1 MLNIKTHTNMKKYL
15 YITASL
21 VCAGLLFSCTPEPVS
36 MEQAFVSEQD
46 AVAPTHTIQ
55 EFVAQYLVEN
65 DFTPVR
71 TNDGGAGLYMVDTIP
86 SDGPDIIIR
95 GRVVTE
101 DYAGNFYKT
110 IVIQD
115 AVHHEQGLRI
125 SVDMSNA
132 GGQYAAGQLMNIRVN
147 GLALGKYASQPQLC
161 VPAYND
167 NIYAYNAGKK
177 VGWAPGRIPAARFA
191 KAVTLIN
198 LPDKSKID
206 TIEMT
211 IDEIKAVTDHASVDG
226 RFIRIKNVHFNGKD
240 SDGTPL
246 NPANDPSDPTL
257 QFDNYSNTFAPSTGN
272 VGFPRARQIAD
283 NNGKIFY
290 VSTSEYAKFAY
301 VIIPCSDYVGTVT
314 GVLGYYQDKATGA
327 GDDTNW
333 SITMSSL
340 SSLDLTDDNGDKWDY
355 NSPRYWTKGADNN
368 SCQ

>member
-1 MLNIKTHTNMKKYL
+1 MKTNKIYFGVLSGIVLGTCL
-15 YITASL
+15 I
-21 VCAGLLFSCTPEPVS
+21 SCSAPEPTADKLFII
-36 MEQAFVSEQD
+36 ESE
-46 AVAPTHTIQ
+46 AVAPTHTIH
-55 EFVAQYLVEN
+55 ELLDQYMVEN

-71 TNDGGAGLYMVDTIP
+71 TNDGGAGLYMIDSIP
-86 SDGPDIIIR
+86 ADGPDIIIR

-115 AVHHEQGLRI
+115 AVKHEQGLRI

-132 GGQYAAGQLMNIRVN
+132 GGQYAIGQLMNIRVN
-147 GLALGKYASQPQLC
+147 GLSIGKYANQPQLC
-161 VPAYND
+161 VPSYND
-167 NIYAYNAGKK
+167 NIYAYHAGQK

-191 KAVTLIN
+191 KAVTLIG

-211 IDEIKAVTDHASVDG
+211 IPEIKATADKVKIDG
-226 RFIRIKNVHFNGKD
+226 RFVRIKNVRFNGKD

-246 NPANDPSDPTL
+246 NPSLDPSNPEL

-272 VGFPRARQIAD
+272 VGFPRSRQIED
-283 NNGKIFY
+283 GSSNIFY
-290 VSTSEYAKFAY
+290 VSTSEFAKFAY
-301 VIIPCSDYVGTVT
+301 AIIPCNTYEGTVT

-333 SITMSSL
+333 SLTISSL
-340 SSLDLTDDNGDKWDY
+340 KALDLVDDEGNRWD
-355 NSPRYWTKGADNN
+355 NDNPRYWSNGTDNS
-368 SCQ
+368 SCK